1 MRRVMTLGLMALA
14 LFLAVGVSAEGAASD
29 KAPAFKKSPIFTVDG
44 FSLNASGLIS
54 GLNPSN
60 ESPNDTMVFLIAYGE
75 LTVDCFDSSANLVGE
90 ATAPIYGIRG
100 EQYIQDSQLRS
111 HTSFNVTTPAA
122 AMTPDQAG
130 CPTGSTYT
138 VPRDVTFWSAHV
150 GVDKG
155 GYIVLGRFYYL

>member
-1 MRRVMTLGLMALA
+1 MRRIMTLGLMALA
-14 LFLAVGVSAEGAASD
+14 LFLAVGVSADGAASN
-29 KAPAFKKSPIFTVDG
+29 KAPAFKKTPTFTVDG

-54 GLNPSN
+54 GLNLSA
-60 ESPNDTMVFLIAYGE
+60 ESPDGTMVFLIAYGE

-90 ATAPIYGIRG
+90 ATAPFYGIRG
-100 EQYIQDSQLRS
+100 EQFIPDSELRS

-130 CPTGSTYT
+130 CPTGATYT

-150 GVDKG
+150 GVDQG
-155 GYIVLGRFYYL
+155 GYIVLGWFYYL